1 MPEVKTRLLCLG
13 AALLLASV
21 VTLAGE
27 EAATVRTRFR
37 AEVVKVGVLSDYT
50 GPYVFAHRNPHFF
63 LKVRLADEPAASLG
77 WKQGEV
83 VVLAARSVLALFGAQ
98 PTDGAVYVF
107 SGGVSRKDG
116 RLQFSDL
123 QVDSGPRG
131 R

>member
-13 AALLLASV
+13 AAFLLAPV
-21 VTLAGE
+21 LTMAGE
-27 EAATVRTRFR
+27 DAATVRTRFR
-37 AEVVKVGVLSDYT
+37 AEIVKVGVLSQYT

-83 VVLAARSVLALFGAQ
+83 VVLAVHSVLALFGGQ
-98 PTDGAVYVF
+98 PTEGTVYGF
-107 SGGVSRKDG
+107 SGVVQKDG

-123 QVDSGPRG
+123 KVESGPPG

>member
-1 MPEVKTRLLCLG
+1 M
-13 AALLLASV
+13 
-21 VTLAGE
+21 
-27 EAATVRTRFR
+27 
-37 AEVVKVGVLSDYT
+37 GVLSGYT
-50 GPYVFAHRNPHFF
+50 GPYAFAHRNPHFF

-77 WKQGEV
+77 WKPGEV
-83 VVLAARSVLALFGAQ
+83 GVLAVHSVLALFGGQ
-98 PTDGAVYVF
+98 PTEGAVYVF